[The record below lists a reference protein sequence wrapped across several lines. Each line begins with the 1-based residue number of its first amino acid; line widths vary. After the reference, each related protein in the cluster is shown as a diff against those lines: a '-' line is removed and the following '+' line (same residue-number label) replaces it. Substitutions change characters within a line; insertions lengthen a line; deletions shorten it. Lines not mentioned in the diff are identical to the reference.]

1 MLRRLSQPP
10 PGSTSS
16 AVMERLEEAR
26 HCLSQ
31 LVGRL
36 MGTEEQTWRRERA
49 RRGKLQDKRRSAST
63 HSLRVCNR
71 KKSTW
76 ALTESEVISFE
87 TKRKVI
93 QCSRFKDN
101 IGIKGH

>member
-49 RRGKLQDKRRSAST
+49 RRVSATFMMTLPAVLNPDSFLL
-63 HSLRVCNR
+63 LRFTTTTATMTT
-71 KKSTW
+71 S
-76 ALTESEVISFE
+76 AIMPISPKANPAF
-87 TKRKVI
+87 
-93 QCSRFKDN
+93 SPPDM
-101 IGIKGH
+101 